1 VQTTRSR
8 VLGIAIEGDAQL
20 VYIDTPGIFRDPK
33 RRLERAMVKAAW
45 RGAGDADLV
54 VVLIDAERGFDRDS
68 RAIVDTLKDKKLILA
83 LNKIDL
89 VKRTDLLELAGKIN
103 DDAPFL
109 ATFMIAAKT
118 GDGVADLKGE
128 LARLAP
134 AGPWVYPEDQ
144 LAEMP
149 LRLMAAEFTR
159 EQLFLQLHEELPYSL
174 MVETE
179 TWKDQPDGSA
189 RIDQAITV
197 ARDSHKAI
205 VLGKGGQRLKSVGS
219 AARAELAAALGRPV
233 HLFLH
238 VRVRENWLEDPARYR
253 EIGLEFDS

>member
-1 VQTTRSR
+1 
-8 VLGIAIEGDAQL
+8 
-20 VYIDTPGIFRDPK
+20 
-33 RRLERAMVKAAW
+33 
-45 RGAGDADLV
+45 
-54 VVLIDAERGFDRDS
+54 
-68 RAIVDTLKDKKLILA
+68 
-83 LNKIDL
+83 
-89 VKRTDLLELAGKIN
+89 
-103 DDAPFL
+103 
-109 ATFMIAAKT
+109 MIAAQT
-118 GDGVADLKGE
+118 GDGVDDLKKE

-134 AGPWVYPEDQ
+134 VGPWAYPEDQ

-149 LRLMAAEFTR
+149 LRLMASEFTR

-238 VRVRENWLEDPARYR
+238 VKVRENWLEDPARYR